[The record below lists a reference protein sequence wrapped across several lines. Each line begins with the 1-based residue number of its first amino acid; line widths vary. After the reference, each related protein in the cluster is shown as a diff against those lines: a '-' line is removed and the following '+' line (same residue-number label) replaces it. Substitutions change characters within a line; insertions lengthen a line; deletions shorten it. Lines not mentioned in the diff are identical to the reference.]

1 MQVTPGCCPYFQ
13 KGKKIISS
21 ELQTNQYKSVSGK
34 ILLQII
40 KTLICKHLAKKSDN
54 YKTSTQ
60 ICQEQALSLFHRI
73 WNDGEGTYID
83 FSKVI

>member
-1 MQVTPGCCPYFQ
+1 MTTGCCPHFQ
-13 KGKKIISS
+13 KGGKIISS
-21 ELQTNQYKSVSGK
+21 ELQNNQYKSVPGK

-40 KTLICKHLAKKSDN
+40 KTLIGKHLAKMYDN

-60 ICQEQALSLFHRI
+60 LCQEQALSLFHRI